1 MTIVNSRPDL
11 DALNQAERTEFLT
24 QLSNSVRNW
33 DWDKDSNDWILRE
46 ELSQL
51 SKLGLTLEDLP
62 DVAPPAKPPLPAP
75 QTIRPD
81 PAAAAV
87 RALSP
92 GTPEFEVFVWMTAEA
107 DKPDGLKAAN
117 AQRRINENLTAHG
130 QLWVTNRQMANDGLN
145 AALAMLWDAVSE
157 IPDGYQDIVNDWRE
171 KFRLTTGE

>member
-11 DALNQAERTEFLT
+11 DALSQAERTEFLT
-24 QLSNSVRNW
+24 QLANSVGSW
-33 DWDKDSNDWILRE
+33 DWDEDSNDWIFRE

-62 DVAPPAKPPLPAP
+62 EVAAPAKPPLPAP

-130 QLWVTNRQMANDGLN
+130 QLWSIDRQMANNGLD

-157 IPDGYQDIVNDWRE
+157 IPDGYQAIVDAWRNE
-171 KFRLTTGE
+171 FRLRAE